1 MSFFRLFCGLF
12 MLVVS
17 VSASAA
23 TDTLT
28 NGEQKDFDGDGH
40 YDIRGY
46 SAGSVAIGTTSQS
59 GQISQWGYASSS
71 YASVTQTVAWNAS
84 LRESRGSNGFIPSP
98 YEAYIIKTTRGHYY
112 KLQAT
117 ADSTASGL
125 PLEWALVTTE
135 SPTPPTASFSLN
147 TASSID
153 LIAWFSNTS
162 TGDISSRLW
171 EYNESGNETTS
182 TGNTGYKLF
191 ASEGTH
197 EVCLTVSNAGGSDT
211 DCQNITVSKVPS
223 TTYTG
228 GQAIDFDG
236 DGSRDLEPYSYSGRF
251 ALARRNGAGT
261 ASFGKYADVD
271 LADAQGASYN
281 TSTTGGFAPSL
292 APDNIWESWT
302 VQTTDGWLVKFW
314 VPENTGSGIRIQHEV
329 LAGSLPDAP
338 DSASFTWSD
347 TDLAVRF
354 TDTSGDDGDTVSSWA
369 WEFNEVGNL
378 QTSTSENPL
387 HQFASAGTH
396 QVCLTASNA
405 GGSAPKLC
413 QNVTVSE
420 VPSTTYSSGQN
431 IDFDGDGQ
439 TDLSTFSD
447 CGRIA
452 LRVQNATGWAGTG
465 KAYSAVTQADIPGGY
480 STSDFCTEGYPGSLS
495 DAYLVETSGGDVYK
509 FWTPENT
516 ASGIRIQSDV
526 LVDVAPRVMS
536 VFVPANDTYTVGET
550 LSFTVNYTDTVNVT
564 GLPYL
569 TVTIGNQ
576 VRQAGYASGTGTNQL
591 VFEYTIVNGD
601 VDDNGI
607 YIGAINLNSGA
618 IRSTGGDDAVN
629 SLTSVGSTSGVL
641 VDAQSPVVDIVLVSS
656 SGSFEL
662 GDTLTFQVQFTEN
675 LTVTGS
681 DITLGVGM
689 DSGTVQATLSSHV
702 QDLLTFTYEIQNGDS
717 DSDGIQLT
725 VLTKNTTTL
734 TDAAGNDAILT
745 LNNVED
751 TSGIVV
757 DGIDSDS
764 DGVVDNNDDFPD
776 NIAASTDGDNDGKP
790 DAWNPACDT
799 TCQNNSGLELDPLLD
814 DTDNDGIPNG
824 SDLEPGVD
832 NNPPTVLAPPGFSVI
847 STGALTEVD
856 LLRDGVAYASDV
868 PNVILT
874 PTASTGANTVIELA
888 PGRHVITWSATD
900 GGNNESSDT
909 QTIDVVPLVT
919 FDRETQFAGEGGM
932 ATITVTLNGDAPV
945 YPVVIPYQLDGSG
958 TAINPDDHDAPT
970 TGAFTIIE
978 DDPSDEI
985 PANTATVSFNVVDD
999 GTDDTGD
1006 TLVFDL
1012 VTDNTVEQ
1020 LDGAELGSPTRLTV
1034 TLADIN
1040 IAPEVALLVSQNGE
1054 QVTALRQ
1061 EDGDVLIEAQVTDA
1075 NPTDTHSYQ
1084 WSLNGVTDPLL
1095 GSESTLTLP
1104 AELLVE
1110 GDLQIGVTV
1119 MDSGLPVLQTTLTKT
1134 FAVTVPV
1141 TGPGN
1146 PRIQPIGEGGS
1157 LPAMGLLLLLS
1168 LGLIR
1173 RR

>member
-1 MSFFRLFCGLF
+1 MSVFRLLCGL
-12 MLVVS
+12 LLLAVS
-17 VSASAA
+17 VAASAA

-59 GQISQWGYASSS
+59 GQVSQWGYASSS
-71 YASVTQTVAWNAS
+71 YANVTQTVAWNAS
-84 LRESRGSNGFIPSP
+84 LRESRGDNGFIPSP

-117 ADSTASGL
+117 ADSSASGL

-147 TASSID
+147 TGNSID
-153 LIAWFSNTS
+153 LIAWFTNNS

-171 EYNESGNETTS
+171 EYNETGNATTS

-261 ASFGKYADVD
+261 ASFGKYANVD
-271 LADAQGASYN
+271 LADAQAASYN

-292 APDNIWESWT
+292 APDNVQESWT
-302 VQTTDGWLVKFW
+302 VLTTDGWLVKFW

-329 LAGSLPDAP
+329 LEASLPDAP
-338 DSASFTWSD
+338 ASASFTWSD

-354 TDTSGDDGDTVSSWA
+354 TDTSADDGDTVSSWA

-387 HQFASAGTH
+387 HQFANAGTH

-405 GGSAPKLC
+405 GGSAPKVC

-420 VPSTTYSSGQN
+420 VPSTTYTSGQN

-465 KAYSAVTQADIPGGY
+465 SAYSAVTQADIPGSY

-516 ASGIRIQSDV
+516 ASGIRIQADV

-536 VFVPANDTYTVGET
+536 VFVPAADTYTVGET
-550 LSFTVNYTDTVNVT
+550 LGFTVNYTDTVNVT

-576 VRQAGYASGTGTNQL
+576 IRQAGYTSGTGSNQL
-591 VFEYTIVNGD
+591 VFEYTILNGD

-607 YIGAINLNSGA
+607 SIGAINLNSGA

-629 SLTSVGSTSGVL
+629 ALTSVGNTSGVQ
-641 VDAQSPVVDIVLVSS
+641 VDAESPVVDIVLVSS

-681 DITLGVGM
+681 DITLGVGL
-689 DSGTVQATLSSHV
+689 DSGTVQATLSSHI
-702 QDLLTFTYEIQNGDS
+702 QDVLTFTYAIKNGDS

-734 TDAAGNDAILT
+734 TDAVGNAAILT

-757 DGIDSDS
+757 DGIDSDN
-764 DGVVDNNDDFPD
+764 DGVIDNNDDFPD
-776 NIAASTDGDNDGKP
+776 NIAASTDDDNDGMP
-790 DAWNPACDT
+790 DAWSPSCNT

-824 SDLEPGVD
+824 SDMEPGVD
-832 NNPPTVLAPPGFSVI
+832 NNPPTVLAPPGFSVT
-847 STGALTEVD
+847 STGALTEVN
-856 LLRDGVAYASDV
+856 LLQEGVAYASDM
-868 PNVILT
+868 PNVVLT
-874 PTASTGANTVIELA
+874 PTASTGANMLVELA

-900 GGNNESSDT
+900 GGGNVTTDT
-909 QTIDVVPLVT
+909 QTVDVIPLVS
-919 FDRETQFAGEGGM
+919 FERESQYAGEGGI
-932 ATITVTLNGDAPV
+932 ATITVSLNGDAPV
-945 YPVVIPYQLDGSG
+945 YPVVIPYQIDASS
-958 TAINPDDHDAPT
+958 TAVNPDDYDAAIL
-970 TGAFTIIE
+970 GAFTIIE
-978 DDPSDEI
+978 DDPNDEVA
-985 PANTATVSFNVVDD
+985 ANTATVTFNVIDD
-999 GTDDTGD
+999 GLDDTGD
-1006 TLVFDL
+1006 TVIFDL
-1012 VTDNTVEQ
+1012 VEDNSSDQ
-1020 LDGAELGSPTRLTV
+1020 LEGAALGSPARLTV

-1040 IAPEVALLVSQNGE
+1040 IAPEVTLAVSQNGKK
-1054 QVTALRQ
+1054 VTELRKV
-1061 EDGDVLIEAQVTDA
+1061 DGDVLIEAQVSDA
-1075 NPTDTHSYQ
+1075 NPGDTHSYQ

-1095 GSESTLTLP
+1095 GSGSALTLP
-1104 AELLVE
+1104 ATLLVA
-1110 GDLQIGVTV
+1110 GDLEIGVAVT
-1119 MDSGLPVLQTTLTKT
+1119 DTGLPALMTEVSRT
-1134 FAVTVPV
+1134 FRVIVPTNTSV
-1141 TGPGN
+1141 N
-1146 PRIQPIGEGGS
+1146 PRVQPVGDGGS
-1157 LPAMGLLLLLS
+1157 THGLWLLMLLS
-1168 LGLIR
+1168 AGLIR

>member
-1 MSFFRLFCGLF
+1 MSVFRLLCGLL

-17 VSASAA
+17 VAVSAA

-46 SAGSVAIGTTSQS
+46 SAGPVAIGTTSET
-59 GQISQWGYASSS
+59 GQVSQWGYASSS
-71 YASVTQTVAWNAS
+71 YASVTQTVAWNSS
-84 LRESRGSNGFIPSP
+84 LRESRADNGFIPSTG
-98 YEAYIIKTTRGHYY
+98 EAYIIKTTLGHYY

-117 ADSTASGL
+117 GDSTASGL

-147 TASSID
+147 TSNSID

-171 EYNESGNETTS
+171 EYNETGNATTS

-197 EVCLTVSNAGGSDT
+197 EVCLTVTNAGGSDT

-261 ASFGKYADVD
+261 ASFGKYANVD

-292 APDNIWESWT
+292 APDNVQESWT
-302 VQTTDGWLVKFW
+302 VLTTDGWLVKFW

-329 LAGSLPDAP
+329 LEASLPDAP
-338 DSASFTWSD
+338 ASASFTWSD

-354 TDTSGDDGDTVSSWA
+354 TDTSADDGDTVSSWA

-387 HQFASAGTH
+387 HQFANAGTH

-405 GGSAPKLC
+405 GGSAPKVC
-413 QNVTVSE
+413 QNITVSE
-420 VPSTTYSSGQN
+420 VPSTTYTSGQN

-452 LRVQNATGWAGTG
+452 LRVQNASGWAGTG
-465 KAYSAVTQADIPGGY
+465 KAYSAVTQADIPGSY

-495 DAYLVETSGGDVYK
+495 DAYVVETSGGDVYK

-516 ASGIRIQSDV
+516 AAGIRIQSDV

-536 VFVPANDTYTVGET
+536 VSVPANDTYTVGEQ
-550 LSFTVNYTDTVNVT
+550 LAFTVNYTDTVNVT

-569 TVTIGNQ
+569 TVTVGSH
-576 VRQAGYASGTGTNQL
+576 VRQAGYVSGTGTNQL
-591 VFEYTIVNGD
+591 TFRYTVVNGD
-601 VDDNGI
+601 VDDNGV
-607 YIGAINLNSGA
+607 YVGAINLNSGA
-618 IRSTGGDDAVN
+618 IRSIGGDDAVN
-629 SLTSVGSTSGVL
+629 TLTSVGSTSGVL
-641 VDAQSPVVDIVLVSS
+641 VDAESPVVDIVLVSS

-675 LTVTGS
+675 LIVTGS
-681 DITLGVGM
+681 DITLGVGL

-702 QDLLTFTYEIQNGDS
+702 QDVLTFTYDIQNGDS

-725 VLTKNTTTL
+725 VLTRNTTTL
-734 TDAAGNDAILT
+734 TDAVGNAAILT

-757 DGIDSDS
+757 DGIDTDN
-764 DGVVDNNDDFPD
+764 DGVIDVNDDFPN
-776 NIAASTDGDNDGKP
+776 NIAASTDEDNDGMP
-790 DAWNPACDT
+790 DAWSPSCDL
-799 TCQNNSGLELDPLLD
+799 TCQNNSGLQLDPLLD

-832 NNPPTVLAPPGFSVI
+832 NNPPTVLAPPGFTVTS
-847 STGALTEVD
+847 SGELTEVN
-856 LLRDGVAYASDV
+856 LLQEGVAYASDM
-868 PNVILT
+868 PNVVLT
-874 PTASTGANTVIELA
+874 PTASTGANMLVELA

-900 GGNNESSDT
+900 GGGNVATDT
-909 QTIDVVPLVT
+909 QTIDVIPLVS
-919 FDRETQFAGEGGM
+919 FERETQFAGEGGM

-945 YPVVIPYQLDGSG
+945 YPVVIPYQIDGSS
-958 TAINPDDHDAPT
+958 TAINPDDHDAT
-970 TGAFTIIE
+970 ALGVFTIIE
-978 DDPSDEI
+978 DDPEDAI
-985 PANTATVSFNVVDD
+985 PANTAYVMFNVVDD

-1012 VTDNTVEQ
+1012 VEDNTADL
-1020 LDGAELGSPTRLTV
+1020 LDGAALGTTTRLTV

-1040 IAPEVALLVSQNGE
+1040 IAPEVTLVVSQSGE
-1054 QVTALRQ
+1054 TVTEIHQ
-1061 EDGDVLIEAQVTDA
+1061 IDGAVLIEALVTDA

-1084 WSLNGVTDPLL
+1084 WSLNGVSDPLL
-1095 GSESTLTLP
+1095 GTESTLILP
-1104 AELLVE
+1104 AELLIAGE
-1110 GDLQIGVTV
+1110 LEIGVTV
-1119 MDSGLPVLQTTLTKT
+1119 TDTGLPALMTEAYRTLN
-1134 FAVTVPV
+1134 VIVPSN
-1141 TGPGN
+1141 GPTN
-1146 PRIQPIGEGGS
+1146 PRIQPVGDGGS
-1157 LPAMGLLLLLS
+1157 ATFLWLLTLLS
-1168 LGLIR
+1168 VGLVR